1 MSAGCAS
8 VHPKP
13 ILGYIS
19 MNPQTFEWQIALS
32 PRLPGASQQQ
42 QNQVVVEKED
52 AGEPMVTEEEQQQEP
67 QQDAQIEYEE
77 QEEEF
82 DAGTNICD
90 HDMTDGGHND
100 ELTNEQARRMAFIGE
115 ESSGDEEEEE
125 EQAMMEEEE
134 DPDDSGPHIPLV
146 EPPVDPENPALNTYE
161 MVKERF
167 ERECFRIRNKKMYIA
182 LNKGP
187 GDFNMLTHPQLYY
200 YYKDWKYWGVVDKGG
215 EPKKLSFIAEWIED
229 INKKSVEKID
239 IDPRGTDPDV
249 YNLWRGFTA
258 AELPPVPDEHVL
270 ELIQPIT
277 RHFDDVVT
285 SGVTAHTQFIHDYL
299 ANIIQR
305 PWQKSQVALSL
316 YGAQGCGKGIIF
328 EFFRLKILGT
338 HCSYQTSKPD
348 NDLFGRFANGA
359 VNRVCIQVDEV
370 KSLHDHAD
378 QLKDFITNPTVN
390 YEQKGKDTIV
400 VNNFANLILTS
411 NNANALTVST
421 DDRRFALFQCTSVH
435 KGDTQYFANLG
446 AHLER
451 PEVARAYYQYLMGV
465 DLSEYPTSFQHKRP
479 VTEYY
484 KEVQH
489 NSIPVFARFMSA
501 QVNSEHS
508 ATQIN
513 ARDLYAKYELFRT
526 KGNYKFVMTETSFGR
541 EVKKVA
547 GVSFKRNSAGRVY
560 QLDHEAIKAH
570 LQASNEYDPDAEQ
583 YAL

>member
-1 MSAGCAS
+1 
-8 VHPKP
+8 
-13 ILGYIS
+13 
-19 MNPQTFEWQIALS
+19 
-32 PRLPGASQQQ
+32 
-42 QNQVVVEKED
+42 
-52 AGEPMVTEEEQQQEP
+52 MVTEEEQQQQEP
-67 QQDAQIEYEE
+67 QQDAQIQYEDEEEE
-77 QEEEF
+77 QF

-90 HDMTDGGHND
+90 HDMTDSGEGYHD
-100 ELTNEQARRMAFIGE
+100 ELTNEQARQMAFIGE

-125 EQAMMEEEE
+125 QQAMMEEEE

-146 EPPVDPENPALNTYE
+146 EPPHDTNNPALNTYE
-161 MVKERF
+161 MVKERL
-167 ERECFRIRNKKMYIA
+167 ERNCCYVNNKNMYLK

-187 GDFNMLTHPQLYY
+187 GDFSILSHLQVINAYCTLT
-200 YYKDWKYWGVVDKGG
+200 YWGPDPSDENKI
-215 EPKKLSFIAEWIED
+215 KKQFFIRKWILD
-229 INKKSVEKID
+229 DTRKMVEKID

-305 PWQKSQVALSL
+305 PWQKTQVALSL
-316 YGAQGCGKGIIF
+316 YGSQGCGKGIIF

-501 QVNSEHS
+501 LVNSEDS
-508 ATQIN
+508 EPSTPASE
-513 ARDLYAKYELFRT
+513 LYNRYVQFHT
-526 KGNYKFVMTETSFGR
+526 KGNYKFVMTQNSFGR

-547 GVSFKRNSAGRVY
+547 GVSSKKTKSTRDYYFDYA
-560 QLDHEAIKAH
+560 AIKAH
-570 LQASNEYDPDAEQ
+570 LQASKEYDPDAE
-583 YAL
+583 YTRTY

>member
-1 MSAGCAS
+1 
-8 VHPKP
+8 
-13 ILGYIS
+13 
-19 MNPQTFEWQIALS
+19 
-32 PRLPGASQQQ
+32 
-42 QNQVVVEKED
+42 
-52 AGEPMVTEEEQQQEP
+52 
-67 QQDAQIEYEE
+67 
-77 QEEEF
+77 
-82 DAGTNICD
+82 
-90 HDMTDGGHND
+90 
-100 ELTNEQARRMAFIGE
+100 
-115 ESSGDEEEEE
+115 
-125 EQAMMEEEE
+125 MMEEEE

-146 EPPVDPENPALNTYE
+146 EPPVDTDNPALNTYE

-167 ERECFRIRNKKMYIA
+167 ERECCYVRNKKMYLT

-187 GDFNMLTHPQLYY
+187 GDFNILGHPQLINAYCTLT
-200 YYKDWKYWGVVDKGG
+200 YWGPSGDKADIV
-215 EPKKLSFIAEWIED
+215 EQPFIRRWIFD
-229 INKKSVEKID
+229 KTRKMVEKID

-249 YNLWRGFTA
+249 YNMWRGFDA
-258 AELPPVPDEHVL
+258 AALPPVPEERVL

-277 RHFDDVVT
+277 RHFDDVIT
-285 SGVTAHTQFIHDYL
+285 SGVAAHTQFIHDYL

>member
-1 MSAGCAS
+1 MSTGCAS

-19 MNPQTFEWQIALS
+19 MNTQTFEWQIALS
-32 PRLPGASQQQ
+32 PKPPGAQQQ
-42 QNQVVVEKED
+42 D
-52 AGEPMVTEEEQQQEP
+52 DGEPMITDEQQQQQEP
-67 QQDAQIEYEE
+67 DCE
-77 QEEEF
+77 
-82 DAGTNICD
+82 
-90 HDMTDGGHND
+90 MPD
-100 ELTNEQARRMAFIGE
+100 EMSDEPTNEQARQMASIGE
-115 ESSGDEEEEE
+115 DSSSDEEEE
-125 EQAMMEEEE
+125 AMEE
-134 DPDDSGPHIPLV
+134 DDSPGPGIQLV
-146 EPPVDPENPALNTYE
+146 EPPHDTDNPALNTYE

-167 ERECFRIRNKKMYIA
+167 ERNCFYVNNKNMYLK

-187 GDFNMLTHPQLYY
+187 GDFSILSHTQILHAYCALT
-200 YYKDWKYWGVVDKGG
+200 YWGPTEDKGDIV
-215 EPKKLSFIAEWIED
+215 EQLFIRKWILD
-229 INKKSVEKID
+229 KNKKFVEKID
-239 IDPRGTDPDV
+239 IDPRGTEPDV
-249 YNLWRGFTA
+249 YNLWRDFTA
-258 AELPPVPDEHVL
+258 SELPPVPDEHVL

-285 SGVTAHTQFIHDYL
+285 SGVSAHTQFIHDYL

-305 PWQKSQVALSL
+305 PWQKTQVALSL
-316 YGAQGCGKGIIF
+316 YGSQGCGKGIVF
-328 EFFRLKILGT
+328 EFFRLKVLGT
-338 HCSYQTSKPD
+338 HCSYQTSKPE

-359 VNRVCIQVDEV
+359 VNRVCVQVDEV

-390 YEQKGKDTIV
+390 YEMKGKDTIV
-400 VNNFANLILTS
+400 VSNFANLILTS

-435 KGDTQYFANLG
+435 KGDTQYFAELG

-479 VTEYY
+479 VTDYY

-489 NSIPVFARFMSA
+489 NSIPVFARFMSSL
-501 QVNSEHS
+501 VNSEHS
-508 ATQIN
+508 ATEIN

-547 GVSFKRNSAGRVY
+547 GVTSKKTNTVRVY

-570 LQASNEYDPDAEQ
+570 LQASNEYDPDAENYQ
-583 YAL
+583 L

>member
-1 MSAGCAS
+1 
-8 VHPKP
+8 
-13 ILGYIS
+13 
-19 MNPQTFEWQIALS
+19 
-32 PRLPGASQQQ
+32 
-42 QNQVVVEKED
+42 
-52 AGEPMVTEEEQQQEP
+52 MVTEEQQQQP
-67 QQDAQIEYEE
+67 QQDAQIEYEDE
-77 QEEEF
+77 EEEF

-90 HDMTDGGHND
+90 HDMTDSGEGYRD
-100 ELTNEQARRMAFIGE
+100 ELTNEQARQMAFIGE
-115 ESSGDEEEEE
+115 ESSDEEEE
-125 EQAMMEEEE
+125 EQAMMEEE

-146 EPPVDPENPALNTYE
+146 EPPHDTDNPALNTYE

-167 ERECFRIRNKKMYIA
+167 ERNCFYVNNKNMYLK

-187 GDFNMLTHPQLYY
+187 GDFSILSHPQILNAYCALT
-200 YYKDWKYWGVVDKGG
+200 YWGPMGDKGDIV
-215 EPKKLSFIAEWIED
+215 EQLFIRKWILD
-229 INKKSVEKID
+229 KNKKTVEKID
-239 IDPRGTDPDV
+239 IDPRGTESDV
-249 YNLWRGFTA
+249 YNLWRDFTA
-258 AELPPVPDEHVL
+258 SELPPVPEEHVL

-277 RHFDDVVT
+277 RHFDDVIT
-285 SGVTAHTQFIHDYL
+285 SGVAAHTKFIHDYL

-305 PWQKSQVALSL
+305 PWQKTQVALSL
-316 YGAQGCGKGIIF
+316 YGSQGCGKGIIF

-359 VNRVCIQVDEV
+359 VNRVFVQVDEV

-390 YEQKGKDTIV
+390 YEMKGKDTIV
-400 VNNFANLILTS
+400 VPNFANLILTS

-435 KGDTQYFANLG
+435 KGDTQYFADLG

-465 DLSEYPTSFQHKRP
+465 NLSEYPTSFQHKRP

-489 NSIPVFARFMSA
+489 NSIPVFARFMSSL
-501 QVNSEHS
+501 VNTEHS
-508 ATQIN
+508 ASEFS
-513 ARDLYAKYELFRT
+513 ARTLYEKYELFRT

-547 GVSFKRNSAGRVY
+547 GVTSKKTNTARIY
-560 QLDHEAIKAH
+560 KLDHEAIKAH
-570 LQASNEYDPDAEQ
+570 LKASNEYDPDAEN